1 MKLMKNIKGYEGLYG
16 VTSCG
21 RIWSYRSKRFLIPN
35 KTQKGYLH
43 TALTKNGVTKTYKTH
58 RLVAE
63 AYIPNPNG
71 LPQVNHIDEDKTN
84 NCVNNLEWCDS
95 KYNINFGTRNERSAK
110 ARRKKI
116 QCVETNEIFNSL
128 TEAAKNKNIN
138 IGHISEC
145 IHGRRNTCGGYH
157 WKECLE

>member
-1 MKLMKNIKGYEGLYG
+1 MKDIPNYEGLYAA
-16 VTSCG
+16 TEDG
-21 RIWSYRSKRFLIPN
+21 RIYSYRSKRFLIPN

-43 TALTKNGVTKTYKTH
+43 TTLTKNGKAKTYKIH
-58 RLVAE
+58 RLIAE
-63 AYIPNPNG
+63 TYIPNPNG

-84 NCVNNLEWCDS
+84 NCINNLEWCDS
-95 KYNINFGTRNERSAK
+95 KYNINFGTRNEKSAK

-145 IHGRRNTCGGYH
+145 IHGRRHTCGGYH